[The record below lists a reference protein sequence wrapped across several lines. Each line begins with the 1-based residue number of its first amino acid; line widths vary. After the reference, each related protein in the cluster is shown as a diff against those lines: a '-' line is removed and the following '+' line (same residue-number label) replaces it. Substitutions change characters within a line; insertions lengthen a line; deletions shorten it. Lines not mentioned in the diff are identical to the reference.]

1 MKPVDANVDASQPS
15 AYVPLGASQPE
26 SVGDSAE
33 RASAVASAGYF
44 KSSSGKIIKKPEVES
59 RSVSAPVKA
68 YTIPGTETMVM
79 PRPRISK
86 KEKEA
91 FFKEQAEVKRSAAF
105 GVFAEQTQRVIGEQ
119 AAKKEAAKKEAAL
132 QQPRPMINPSP
143 ALRAAI
149 KRLKEKKAKEAQEA
163 QGRQ

>member
-1 MKPVDANVDASQPS
+1 
-15 AYVPLGASQPE
+15 
-26 SVGDSAE
+26 
-33 RASAVASAGYF
+33 VASTDYF

-68 YTIPGTETMVM
+68 YTIPGTKTMVI

-86 KEKEA
+86 EEKEA
-91 FFKEQAEVKRSAAF
+91 FLKERAEVKRSAAF

-119 AAKKEAAKKEAAL
+119 AAKKQAAKKQAAREQAAL
-132 QQPRPMINPSP
+132 QNPRLTNPSP

-149 KRLKEKKAKEAQEA
+149 KKLRDRKAKEAQEA
-163 QGRQ
+163 QGGQ